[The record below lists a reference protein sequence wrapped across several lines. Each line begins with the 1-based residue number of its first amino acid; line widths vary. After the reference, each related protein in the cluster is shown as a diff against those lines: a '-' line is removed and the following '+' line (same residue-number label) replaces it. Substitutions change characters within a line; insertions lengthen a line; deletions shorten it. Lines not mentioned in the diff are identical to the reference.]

1 MKRSDALTT
10 RRWAGKMYFV
20 LTWTYTLL
28 TFVESMATLVGQ
40 VTRSASSQ
48 DATTEMSTYFK
59 EVMHSRYIKSL
70 VKSIAEVSQRLIR

>member
-1 MKRSDALTT
+1 
-10 RRWAGKMYFV
+10 MYFV

-40 VTRSASSQ
+40 VTRSAPCWV
-48 DATTEMSTYFK
+48 ATTKTSTHFK

-70 VKSIAEVSQRLIR
+70 VKSIVEVGQRLI